1 MGRTIEWVLG
11 TIGAVVSIGVLLF
24 FGVSADPEAV
34 AIMAGVAVLG
44 FLGFVAIARD
54 DKGGS
59 RTWGSLTWVVAGV
72 MSAMVILAGFS
83 YGLFLL
89 PAALSFLA
97 AALLAMWRRGRSLGT
112 QAGFFLA
119 GALGCVVA
127 VTLANVLRRL

>member
-112 QAGFFLA
+112 QV
-119 GALGCVVA
+119 GC
-127 VTLANVLRRL
+127 